1 MAQAPGA
8 LFFSWCRNTWGVG
21 STFFLNRFPGRDPE
35 KKKGEKN
42 AFVGKNRLLK
52 GSGAPRERRS
62 RGAPAPEEKN
72 KRAEGGFE
80 PLGR

>member
-21 STFFLNRFPGRDPE
+21 STFFLNRFPGRDP
-35 KKKGEKN
+35 KKKGRKKR
-42 AFVGKNRLLK
+42 VRGQKSLTK
-52 GSGAPRERRS
+52 GQWCAAGATLPRRT
-62 RGAPAPEEKN
+62 APEEKN